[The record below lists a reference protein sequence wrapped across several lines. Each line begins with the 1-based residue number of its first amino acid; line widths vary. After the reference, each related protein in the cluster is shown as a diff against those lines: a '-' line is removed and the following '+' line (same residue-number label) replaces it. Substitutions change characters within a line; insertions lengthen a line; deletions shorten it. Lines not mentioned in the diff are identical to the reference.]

1 MMAILEVV
9 LLSWLLGVIGQHSV
23 PSFRNQ
29 GQNPPMLD
37 ESSGWSDLEGFLERH
52 ALPEN
57 VTSEGL
63 DARNHVQILTNACLA
78 NANNPTGQARDGGRP
93 EWHQMSRRWMR
104 ARSEQ
109 GFVKGTTYWVNDYMA
124 IGHVM
129 FDTQLL
135 SVLTVPDLEVD
146 KVILQRAPC
155 VTHDLCNKNGN
166 KSVYESFF
174 LGHYGTLLD
183 VADSVSK
190 RGKTPA
196 NIYIRFMGKEPYWKP
211 RPVRSEQALLRN
223 TSYIDAVL
231 PHTPYIRVQRV
242 VCFERVLRRT
252 TNRGFFY
259 SLSVPM
265 VRKFKQFAV
274 QQASDGKTN
283 SQWNL
288 PSRGPSRELCVTVVG
303 REEIH
308 ARHMSNE
315 EYLIQLLNRT
325 LEGNTGDRMLTV
337 RRFNSGSVQLTHSDQ
352 VMVSATSDILV
363 ATHGAFET
371 NVMYMPEG
379 ALLLEIRGEDGQF
392 EREGDN
398 FRGLAHTYMV
408 HYRSVRARGLLS
420 LRQKKYDLKRG
431 EMQEIADI
439 ALDYVKYKVG
449 S

>member
-1 MMAILEVV
+1 MCCDEMVCAVGIKCAESGIEIATGVAETIFDCFGYALDLWRHILDAAVV
-9 LLSWLLGVIGQHSV
+9 DGDLS
-23 PSFRNQ
+23 SFIQRSIPILALKAPIDVWSRLDRH
-29 GQNPPMLD
+29 PPRLIVAD
-37 ESSGWSDLEGFLERH
+37 NVRRLFLE
-52 ALPEN
+52 P
-57 VTSEGL
+57 
-63 DARNHVQILTNACLA
+63 I
-78 NANNPTGQARDGGRP
+78 P
-93 EWHQMSRRWMR
+93 
-104 ARSEQ
+104 
-109 GFVKGTTYWVNDYMA
+109 
-124 IGHVM
+124 
-129 FDTQLL
+129 
-135 SVLTVPDLEVD
+135 
-146 KVILQRAPC
+146 
-155 VTHDLCNKNGN
+155 
-166 KSVYESFF
+166 
-174 LGHYGTLLD
+174 
-183 VADSVSK
+183 
-190 RGKTPA
+190 RG
-196 NIYIRFMGKEPYWKP
+196 
-211 RPVRSEQALLRN
+211 
-223 TSYIDAVL
+223 
-231 PHTPYIRVQRV
+231 
-242 VCFERVLRRT
+242 
-252 TNRGFFY
+252 
-259 SLSVPM
+259 
-265 VRKFKQFAV
+265 FKQFAV